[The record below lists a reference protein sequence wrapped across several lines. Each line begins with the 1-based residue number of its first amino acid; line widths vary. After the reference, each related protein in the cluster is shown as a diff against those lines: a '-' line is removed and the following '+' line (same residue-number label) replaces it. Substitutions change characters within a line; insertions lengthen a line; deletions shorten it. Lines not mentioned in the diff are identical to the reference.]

1 MKKIKLV
8 LFTFAAVLCVGF
20 TPCRA
25 QFDPDAT
32 IKEYTQLLSETLPQ
46 KDVGVYTWEGIEFY
60 EGTLIIRYEIPDD
73 DFDKKQNAKHFRN
86 KLAHVA
92 SDPILSP
99 LVSIC
104 TSMGYDMRFLYV
116 SESMGYDDFY
126 EIEPADLRDLFEKQ
140 VEENSKQHRK

>member
-73 DFDKKQNAKHFRN
+73 DFDKKQNA
-86 KLAHVA
+86 
-92 SDPILSP
+92 
-99 LVSIC
+99 
-104 TSMGYDMRFLYV
+104 
-116 SESMGYDDFY
+116 
-126 EIEPADLRDLFEKQ
+126 
-140 VEENSKQHRK
+140 